1 MAAYDAA
8 TTQKTVQPPEERDGR
23 RLRSKDSRARIV
35 AAMLA
40 LIQDGDVSPSAE
52 QVADR
57 AGVGL
62 RTVFRHFNDMDS
74 LFREMSEVIAGEV
87 AAIKDQPFRSAD
99 WRGRVMELID
109 RRFTIFERI
118 APLKRASDVQR
129 HRSPSMRRDSRWLVT
144 TLREI
149 LERVA
154 PPQDVGDPLLF
165 EALDLL
171 LSFESWSRLRQ
182 EQGLSQARTREV
194 MEATVS
200 RLIGVASTDGPSR
213 PSEPTV

>member
-1 MAAYDAA
+1 MPAHNAAMRPKSAE
-8 TTQKTVQPPEERDGR
+8 VPEERDGR
-23 RLRSKDSRARIV
+23 RLRSQDSRARIV

-40 LIQDGDVSPSAE
+40 LIQEGDVSPNAE

-62 RTVFRHFNDMDS
+62 RTVFRHFKDMDS
-74 LFREMSEVIAGEV
+74 LFREMSEVIAEEV
-87 AAIKDQPFRSAD
+87 SAIKDQPFRSSD
-99 WRGRVMELID
+99 WRGRVMELIE
-109 RRFTIFERI
+109 RRFRIFERI
-118 APLKRASDVQR
+118 APLKRASDVHR
-129 HRSPSMRRDSRWLVT
+129 HRSPSIRRDSRWLVM

-154 PPQDVGDPLLF
+154 PPSDVGDPLLF

-194 MEATVS
+194 MEMTVA
-200 RLIGVASTDGPSR
+200 RLIGSAPTDGPS
-213 PSEPTV
+213 PSSEPAG